1 MHWGESLEY
10 PTAEKKPWVQILH
23 DNDNHWFMAA
33 SGYGEKDSILIY
45 DSLRN
50 AVEPCRHI
58 IYSAA
63 LICPSKKDELQLEMM
78 NTQIQSDG
86 SSCGLFAIANATALA
101 FGLNPSEYVYDAT
114 QLREHFIKCCSEKK
128 MEPFPFIDMRRCRNW
143 RSSRRYR
150 YKLFCSCKMP
160 FDDQDEGF
168 PEKYRKLVECKGCK
182 NWFHVSCEMIPN
194 DVLTERRSSWRCS
207 KCVQQ

>member
-23 DNDNHWFMAA
+23 DNDNHWLMAA

-128 MEPFPFIDMRRCRNW
+128 RNHFH
-143 RSSRRYR
+143 
-150 YKLFCSCKMP
+150 LLTCEGVETGGLAVAIATNCSVRVKCHSTIKTKGSP
-160 FDDQDEGF
+160 KSTENLLNAKDVRIGF
-168 PEKYRKLVECKGCK
+168 
-182 NWFHVSCEMIPN
+182 M
-194 DVLTERRSSWRCS
+194 
-207 KCVQQ
+207 